1 MANTEQIQKEP
12 WLAVNL
18 SKIFPGIGQIYAGN
32 ALRGIFWIIAN
43 IVLWILLLYSLINP
57 EIDSPIT
64 LLLIGANLLLNVA
77 NFFDAHSCA
86 KKANQP
92 AFETQRKSS
101 KDPWLA
107 VFWTSFILG
116 AGHLYIKNTLIGCG
130 LLFFWVLGLVI
141 PGLSLLQIL
150 LTPFIAYHAYKATP
164 TNRPKPQKYLKTL
177 VTLVIVL
184 PLVISVMMAGAIRL
198 YIAEARYIPS
208 GSMQPT
214 LEINDRLVIDKIT
227 YQFQEPQRGDIVVFN
242 PTESLIQQNFKDAFI
257 SRVIGIGGEK
267 VEVKEG
273 QVYINNQPLEESY
286 IADKPNYQYGPIT
299 VPQNEYFVLGDNR
312 NNAYDSHYW
321 GFVPRQNIIGKAIKK
336 FWPPERIG
344 PIEKVNY

>member
-1 MANTEQIQKEP
+1 MANTEQISKEP

-32 ALRGIFWIIAN
+32 VLRGIIWIIAY
-43 IVLWILLLYSLINP
+43 IGLLIFIIYSLINP
-57 EIDSPIT
+57 QINLGIT
-64 LLLIGANLLLNVA
+64 LIFTGIYLFLSVA
-77 NFFDAHSCA
+77 NFFDAHRCA

-92 AFETQRKSS
+92 HFESQRKSS

-116 AGHLYIKNTLIGCG
+116 AGHLYIKKTLIGCG
-130 LLFFWVLGLVI
+130 LLFFWVLGLII
-141 PGLSLLQIL
+141 PPLGLLQIL

-164 TNRPKPQKYLKTL
+164 TNRPKSQKYLKSL
-177 VTLVIVL
+177 IALVIIL
-184 PLVISVMMAGAIRL
+184 PLVISVVMSGAIRL

-208 GSMQPT
+208 DSMQPT
-214 LEINDRLVIDKIT
+214 LQINDRLIIDKIT
-227 YQFQEPQRGDIVVFN
+227 YQSQAPQRGDIIVFN
-242 PTESLIQQNFKDAFI
+242 PTESLIQQNFKDAFLK
-257 SRVIGIGGEK
+257 RVIGLGGEK

-286 IADKPNYQYGPIT
+286 IAEKPDYQYGPIT
-299 VPQNEYFVLGDNR
+299 VANNEYFVLGDNR

-321 GFVPRQNIIGKAIKK
+321 GFVPRQNIIGKATKK
-336 FWPPERIG
+336 FWPPQRSG
-344 PIEKVNY
+344 SIEKVNY